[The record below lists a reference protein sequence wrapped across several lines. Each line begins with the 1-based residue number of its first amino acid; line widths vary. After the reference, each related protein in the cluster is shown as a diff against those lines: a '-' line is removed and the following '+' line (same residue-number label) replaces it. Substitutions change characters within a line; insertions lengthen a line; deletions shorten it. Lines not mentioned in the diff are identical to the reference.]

1 MAIKTLTYNIKV
13 SKFIKLL
20 YPFWVIQIAF
30 GSEKFYM
37 PKWAFKLE
45 LDK

>member
-1 MAIKTLTYNIKV
+1 MAIGTLTYNIKV

-20 YPFWVIQIAF
+20 YPIWFIQSAF
-30 GSEKFYM
+30 GSDEFYM